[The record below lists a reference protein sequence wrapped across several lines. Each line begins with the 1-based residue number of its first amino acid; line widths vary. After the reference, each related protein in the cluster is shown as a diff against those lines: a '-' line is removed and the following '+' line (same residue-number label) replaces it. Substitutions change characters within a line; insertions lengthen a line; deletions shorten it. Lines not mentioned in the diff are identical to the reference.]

1 MGETLQRRWIAKLNF
16 RRSAR
21 RETTSGELT
30 TILVFSL
37 AGLALALFS
46 VGQGWLEDPESW
58 ANLFLLL
65 Q

>member
-1 MGETLQRRWIAKLNF
+1 MGETLQRRWITKLHF
-16 RRSAR
+16 RQSAR
-21 RETTSGELT
+21 REATAGEFT

-37 AGLALALFS
+37 AGLALALFA

-58 ANLFLLL
+58 ASLFLLL

>member
-1 MGETLQRRWIAKLNF
+1 MGETLQRRWIAKLHF

-37 AGLALALFS
+37 AGLALALFA

-58 ANLFLLL
+58 ASLFLLL